1 MIDKICYLVLCTFL
15 ALMPAL
21 GILWILS
28 VPDYFE
34 MGLVSAQAIVI
45 ILGLATGAAILK
57 HPYGEKAGILELLL
71 AFAAFGVWL
80 WMSINLQQWYFDMAE
95 RPPRMWR
102 IGRGSVFLLPDRPP
116 LVFLNS
122 ITPHHIK

>member
-1 MIDKICYLVLCTFL
+1 MIDKICHLVLCTFL
-15 ALMPAL
+15 ALMPTL

-45 ILGLATGAAILK
+45 ILGLAIGAAILK

-71 AFAAFGVWL
+71 AFVALGVWL

-95 RPPRMWR
+95 RPPRMWVP
-102 IGRGSVFLLPDRPP
+102 GTVALLLMMEAIRKSAGGIIAGI
-116 LVFLNS
+116 V
-122 ITPHHIK
+122 